1 MSEET
6 KMILKMVDEGKIT
19 PEQAVEM
26 LNALGKD
33 DSVKED
39 SEFEFR
45 GEEFIKDVE
54 RWAKDFASK
63 MGNTVKDIE
72 PKVKKIV
79 KIMIQNTAKSIEE
92 VGKVIKGQEEAFDD
106 DNDNNADSDF
116 NEDEYTP
123 N

>member
-6 KMILKMVDEGKIT
+6 RMILKMVDDGKIT

-26 LNALGKD
+26 LKAVGQTESDREEND
-33 DSVKED
+33 
-39 SEFEFR
+39 FR
-45 GEEFIKDVE
+45 GDDFIKDVE
-54 RWAKDFASK
+54 KWAKDFAAK